1 MNNYTGNLFIVSAPS
16 GAGKSSL
23 LQALRKLYPELKVAI
38 SHTTRSPRPN
48 ERNGIHY
55 HFVTKTTFIH
65 MVERGEFLEHA
76 QVFDNLY
83 GTSEMAVREVLHTG
97 GNLILEIDWQGAS
110 QVRRRFPNAHSI
122 FILPPSLKT
131 LYERLST
138 RAQDSTEIIA
148 RRMKDAQQE
157 LSHYP
162 EYDYLIVND
171 NFEVALNDLASII
184 VAERLKI
191 EKQSIKLADILQD
204 LLAVT
209 V

>member
-23 LQALRKLYPELKVAI
+23 LQALRQLYPELKVAI
-38 SHTTRSPRPN
+38 SHTTRAPRPN

-65 MVERGEFLEHA
+65 MVEQGEFLEHA

-83 GTSEMAVREVLHTG
+83 GTSEMAVREVLQTG

-122 FILPPSLKT
+122 FILPPSLT
-131 LYERLST
+131 ALYERLST
-138 RAQDSTEIIA
+138 RAQDSIEIIA

-157 LSHYP
+157 LAHYP

-171 NFEVALNDLASII
+171 NFEVALKDLASII
-184 VAERLKI
+184 IAERLKI
-191 EKQSIKLADILQD
+191 ENQSIKLADILQD
-204 LLAVT
+204 LLAIT
-209 V
+209 I